1 MCSGGWGR
9 IILNPSNHGEPSRR
23 PFKPLFAHPSLRG
36 RGRREAAGIGLLT
49 LPALFGYG
57 LPALPITPTSVK
69 LTRAQV
75 AQTLQ
80 ITPKTLAAW
89 EKSGRI
95 PVPERDWRG
104 WRLYD
109 EAAVAAIRAAL
120 GTAPAHDTAPSE
132 VNRPMQISARNAL
145 RGVVREITGD
155 GVLCEVT
162 LDLGNG
168 QEVVSVI
175 TRSSAQRLG
184 LKPGVE
190 ATALIKSTE
199 VLLAR

>member
-1 MCSGGWGR
+1 M
-9 IILNPSNHGEPSRR
+9 
-23 PFKPLFAHPSLRG
+23 
-36 RGRREAAGIGLLT
+36 
-49 LPALFGYG
+49 
-57 LPALPITPTSVK
+57 SVH

-75 AQTLQ
+75 AQMLH

-89 EKSGRI
+89 EKAGRI
-95 PVPERDWRG
+95 PQPERDWRG

-109 EAAVAAIRAAL
+109 EAAIATVRAAL
-120 GTAPAHDTAPSE
+120 GVEAPRPSSGE
-132 VNRPMQISARNAL
+132 SEGKERMQISARNAL
-145 RGVVREITGD
+145 RGIVREVTGD

-175 TRSSAQRLG
+175 TRSSVERLG

-190 ATALIKSTE
+190 ATAIIKSTE

>member
-1 MCSGGWGR
+1 M
-9 IILNPSNHGEPSRR
+9 SN
-23 PFKPLFAHPSLRG
+23 SL
-36 RGRREAAGIGLLT
+36 
-49 LPALFGYG
+49 
-57 LPALPITPTSVK
+57 K

-75 AQTLQ
+75 SGMLHV
-80 ITPKTLAAW
+80 TPKTLAAW
-89 EKSGRI
+89 ERSGRI

-109 EAAVAAIRAAL
+109 EAAIAAVRAAL
-120 GTAPAHDTAPSE
+120 GGAPSPPE
-132 VNRPMQISARNAL
+132 PPERAEKAPMQISARNAL

-175 TRSSAQRLG
+175 TRSSAERLG
-184 LKPGVE
+184 LRPGVE

>member
-1 MCSGGWGR
+1 M
-9 IILNPSNHGEPSRR
+9 
-23 PFKPLFAHPSLRG
+23 
-36 RGRREAAGIGLLT
+36 
-49 LPALFGYG
+49 
-57 LPALPITPTSVK
+57 SVK
-69 LTRAQV
+69 LSRAQV
-75 AQTLQ
+75 AQMLQ
-80 ITPKTLAAW
+80 VTPKTLAVW
-89 EKSGRI
+89 EKTGRI

-120 GTAPAHDTAPSE
+120 GPLSPPSLTGKGAE
-132 VNRPMQISARNAL
+132 GLGSEAAPMQISARNAL
-145 RGVVREITGD
+145 RGVVKEITGD

-168 QEVVSVI
+168 QEIVSVI
-175 TRSSAQRLG
+175 TRSSAERLG

-190 ATALIKSTE
+190 ATALMKSTE

>member
-1 MCSGGWGR
+1 M
-9 IILNPSNHGEPSRR
+9 LH
-23 PFKPLFAHPSLRG
+23 
-36 RGRREAAGIGLLT
+36 
-49 LPALFGYG
+49 
-57 LPALPITPTSVK
+57 
-69 LTRAQV
+69 
-75 AQTLQ
+75 
-80 ITPKTLAAW
+80 ITPKTLAVW

-109 EAAVAAIRAAL
+109 EAAVAAVRAAL
-120 GTAPAHDTAPSE
+120 GTAPDPSLPTLPE
-132 VNRPMQISARNAL
+132 LGTGGQSLQISARNVL
-145 RGVVREITGD
+145 TGVVKDITGD

-168 QEVVSVI
+168 HEIVSVI

-184 LKPGVE
+184 LAPGVT

>member
-1 MCSGGWGR
+1 MT
-9 IILNPSNHGEPSRR
+9 PP
-23 PFKPLFAHPSLRG
+23 
-36 RGRREAAGIGLLT
+36 T
-49 LPALFGYG
+49 LVGYN
-57 LPALPITPTSVK
+57 LPTLPITSVSIK

-75 AQTLQ
+75 AQMLQ
-80 ITPKTLAAW
+80 ITPKTLAVW
-89 EKSGRI
+89 EKTGRI
-95 PVPERDWRG
+95 PLPERDWRG

-109 EAAVAAIRAAL
+109 EAAIAAIRAAL
-120 GTAPAHDTAPSE
+120 GTLPEGAMNHAPTLPE
-132 VNRPMQISARNAL
+132 NNRPMQISARNAL

-168 QEVVSVI
+168 QEIVSVI
-175 TRSSAQRLG
+175 TRSSAERLD

>member
-1 MCSGGWGR
+1 M
-9 IILNPSNHGEPSRR
+9 
-23 PFKPLFAHPSLRG
+23 
-36 RGRREAAGIGLLT
+36 
-49 LPALFGYG
+49 
-57 LPALPITPTSVK
+57 PIRLS
-69 LTRAQV
+69 RAQV
-75 AQTLQ
+75 AQMLQ
-80 ITPKTLAAW
+80 ITPKTLAVW

-109 EAAVAAIRAAL
+109 EAAIAAIRAAL
-120 GTAPAHDTAPSE
+120 GVPSSPPSLAE
-132 VNRPMQISARNAL
+132 GKSRGVGSSGAGPMQISARNAL
-145 RGVVREITGD
+145 RGIVREITGD

-175 TRSSAQRLG
+175 TRSSAERLG

>member
-1 MCSGGWGR
+1 M
-9 IILNPSNHGEPSRR
+9 
-23 PFKPLFAHPSLRG
+23 
-36 RGRREAAGIGLLT
+36 
-49 LPALFGYG
+49 
-57 LPALPITPTSVK
+57 PITNANQSSVK

-75 AQTLQ
+75 AQMLR
-80 ITPKTLAAW
+80 ITPKTLAVW

-109 EAAVAAIRAAL
+109 EAAVAAVRAAL
-120 GTAPAHDTAPSE
+120 GTNASPPTPPELGAGG
-132 VNRPMQISARNAL
+132 PMQISARNAL
-145 RGVVREITGD
+145 TGVVKDISGD

-168 QEVVSVI
+168 QEIVSVI

-184 LKPGVE
+184 LAPGVT